1 VPDVVEQER
10 GDVVVNDMSPHQSST
25 VVPEMQLRRDPR
37 MAGQVLRYHT
47 WPSHTRQNIAD
58 HTWQLMRIVLAIW
71 PDAPRDVLVEL
82 MFHDVGEVG
91 TGDIPYPIKK
101 DNPSVGREM
110 NRLEE
115 ETRLSMCI
123 PWGVPGPAKLP
134 PGVKFVCKIAE
145 FIEMWEW
152 GAQERLMGSV
162 FGKNVEDRCRDA
174 WRRMFHDSDPWS
186 SRDESIA
193 EWEVR
198 FDGVSTAHMAL
209 IRDRIRIYLRRRYTE
224 WHFEEACPL

>member
-1 VPDVVEQER
+1 
-10 GDVVVNDMSPHQSST
+10 
-25 VVPEMQLRRDPR
+25 
-37 MAGQVLRYHT
+37 
-47 WPSHTRQNIAD
+47 
-58 HTWQLMRIVLAIW
+58 
-71 PDAPRDVLVEL
+71 
-82 MFHDVGEVG
+82 
-91 TGDIPYPIKK
+91 
-101 DNPSVGREM
+101 
-110 NRLEE
+110 
-115 ETRLSMCI
+115 
-123 PWGVPGPAKLP
+123 
-134 PGVKFVCKIAE
+134 
-145 FIEMWEW
+145 
-152 GAQERLMGSV
+152 MGSV